1 MMKKIVSA
9 ILLFVLMFLQ
19 VKAQP
24 SWSVVPENYNYT
36 MTFVGVINLNYVESV
51 DTQDKIAAFVN
62 GECRAVGSPVYDANF
77 NRYFVYLVVYSNTN
91 GETINFKAYKQSTNT
106 VTDILATKV
115 YAINQN
121 IGNQTIPYVWSNPTL
136 SSEAVLLTYNLAGQL
151 SATVFDGKNIKVQ
164 MPYGSDITNQIANF
178 TTSQGAAV
186 RVNNVAQTT
195 GVTPNDF
202 TNPLVYQI
210 TSADATSTDS
220 YTVSLEIGNSSPTD
234 VTISN
239 SDISEIAKKQ
249 TLVGKFTTSDI
260 DPNPFKY
267 SLVSGAGDTD
277 NSKFYIEGENLYTNS
292 FFDFETQSSLSIRV
306 KTDDEKGGVFEK
318 QINLNV
324 IDFNEDISLSKISF
338 SEIHRFGTSLGQI
351 TYNDNIN
358 GPYTYTFTSGIGGED
373 NSKFTITADSVF
385 TAYRFDFESKNSFF
399 IKIKAVGESGRVQ
412 IDTVKITILDFNEEI
427 TLSNYDINE
436 IKRTGTAVGQI
447 IYTDKSNAP
456 YTFSLV
462 TGDGSN
468 DNSKFV
474 IDQDSIRTNSILDYE
489 TKQIYSV
496 RIKALDNWGRSF
508 ENTLTINIL
517 DFNEEI
523 TLSNY
528 AINEIKRTGTAVGQI
543 IYTDKS
549 NAPYTFSLV
558 TGAGSDDN
566 SMFVIDQDS
575 IRTNSILDY
584 ETKQIYSVRI
594 KALDNWGRSFENTL
608 TITILD
614 FNEEI
619 TLSNYDINEIKRI
632 GTAVGQIIYTD
643 KSNAPYTFS
652 LVAGIGSD
660 DNSKFVIDQDSI
672 RTKSYLD
679 YETKQIYSVRI
690 KALDNWGRSFENTLT
705 INALDYIENIRIDND
720 MISEFSA
727 PDSKV
732 GKLISTDAVYPAN
745 SFELVTGT
753 GDSENE
759 FFRIENDILYTKK
772 LLDFELKEFY
782 SIRIKTTNNNGRVF
796 YDILIITVKNEAEDI
811 FLNPKSVK
819 ETSAVTTVIGRL
831 STSDYISNS
840 FVFTLVAGEGDTD
853 NFSFKIVGDELQT
866 TKLLDYEKQNNYSI
880 RLKSVSNF
888 GIVFYDT
895 LIISVIDENDEFPIA
910 TKFTTIKFDENL
922 SPQIVHTI
930 VSSDNDFSAAFK
942 IHQYFQETTT
952 QDTNFSINPNTGEIS
967 VLYPLDF
974 DLKSEYPIKAY
985 VTDGVNKTEI
995 DILFALNDLN
1005 DETPQMTNPITI
1017 NVSDVTLKDTEVFEF
1032 VATDRDANSSLTYTL
1047 SNDFSGT
1054 FELSSDG
1061 ILTLKEYL
1069 DFDQVESYQFQVT
1082 VSDGLN
1088 QTVSDVVLNVI
1099 YTDRTKFTANKIIS
1113 PNGDNYLDYWLI
1125 NNEMLYRDARFQIFN
1140 SNGLVVFDQIGYLT
1154 YWDGTNKGVELP
1166 IGAYYYIITT
1176 SRGESIKGTITL
1188 IK

>member
-1 MMKKIVSA
+1 
-9 ILLFVLMFLQ
+9 MFLQ

-178 TTSQGAAV
+178 TTSLGAAV

-234 VTISN
+234 VNISN

-412 IDTVKITILDFNEEI
+412 IDTVK
-427 TLSNYDINE
+427 
-436 IKRTGTAVGQI
+436 
-447 IYTDKSNAP
+447 
-456 YTFSLV
+456 
-462 TGDGSN
+462 
-468 DNSKFV
+468 
-474 IDQDSIRTNSILDYE
+474 
-489 TKQIYSV
+489 
-496 RIKALDNWGRSF
+496 
-508 ENTLTINIL
+508 
-517 DFNEEI
+517 
-523 TLSNY
+523 
-528 AINEIKRTGTAVGQI
+528 
-543 IYTDKS
+543 
-549 NAPYTFSLV
+549 
-558 TGAGSDDN
+558 
-566 SMFVIDQDS
+566 
-575 IRTNSILDY
+575 
-584 ETKQIYSVRI
+584 
-594 KALDNWGRSFENTL
+594 
-608 TITILD
+608 ITILD

>member
-234 VTISN
+234 VNISN

-468 DNSKFV
+468 DNSK
-474 IDQDSIRTNSILDYE
+474 
-489 TKQIYSV
+489 
-496 RIKALDNWGRSF
+496 
-508 ENTLTINIL
+508 
-517 DFNEEI
+517 
-523 TLSNY
+523 
-528 AINEIKRTGTAVGQI
+528 
-543 IYTDKS
+543 
-549 NAPYTFSLV
+549 
-558 TGAGSDDN
+558 
-566 SMFVIDQDS
+566 FVIDQDS

>member
-468 DNSKFV
+468 DNSK
-474 IDQDSIRTNSILDYE
+474 
-489 TKQIYSV
+489 
-496 RIKALDNWGRSF
+496 
-508 ENTLTINIL
+508 
-517 DFNEEI
+517 
-523 TLSNY
+523 
-528 AINEIKRTGTAVGQI
+528 
-543 IYTDKS
+543 
-549 NAPYTFSLV
+549 
-558 TGAGSDDN
+558 
-566 SMFVIDQDS
+566 FVIDQDS

>member
-234 VTISN
+234 VNISN

-267 SLVSGAGDTD
+267 SLVSGADDTD

-462 TGDGSN
+462 TG
-468 DNSKFV
+468 
-474 IDQDSIRTNSILDYE
+474 
-489 TKQIYSV
+489 
-496 RIKALDNWGRSF
+496 
-508 ENTLTINIL
+508 
-517 DFNEEI
+517 
-523 TLSNY
+523 
-528 AINEIKRTGTAVGQI
+528 
-543 IYTDKS
+543 
-549 NAPYTFSLV
+549 
-558 TGAGSDDN
+558 AGSDDN

-690 KALDNWGRSFENTLT
+690 KALDNWGRSFEHTLT

-1069 DFDQVESYQFQVT
+1069 NFDQVESYQFQVT